1 MAGHDDVYALL
12 PSGYTILFGSNP
24 QEAADLAAISYK
36 VSALSLIPVAN
47 AMDGFAT
54 SHMLSEALMPE
65 PELLREF
72 LGDPAGR
79 IKCPTVAQEMLFG
92 AKGRV
97 FQLKQYLAAPQGRLR
112 RRPTSTQLD
121 ALSRRPRRG
130 RSRPTTTAR

>member
-1 MAGHDDVYALL
+1 RL
-12 PSGYTILFGSNP
+12 
-24 QEAADLAAISYK
+24 
-36 VSALSLIPVAN
+36 SALSLIPVVN

-72 LGDPAGR
+72 LGDPTSR

-97 FQLKQYLAAPQGRLR
+97 FQLRQFIARRADDFAPSGLDGVKAFLAENE
-112 RRPTSTQLD
+112 D
-121 ALSRRPRRG
+121 AIERD
-130 RSRPTTTAR
+130 